1 MIKKSHSELFVF
13 MENKPKREEINQEAL
28 ERFGKR
34 LREIR
39 KAKGYKT
46 AEAAA
51 YKLEIQRAQY
61 TRYESGK
68 SNLNYLTM
76 IEVLNKLDIPISEF
90 FAQGFD

>member
-1 MIKKSHSELFVF
+1 
-13 MENKPKREEINQEAL
+13 MENIPKREEINQLAL
-28 ERFGKR
+28 ERFGRR

-39 KAKGYKT
+39 KEKGFKT

-51 YKLEIQRAQY
+51 YKFGIQRAQY

-76 IEVLNKLDIPISEF
+76 IEVLNKMEIPISEF
-90 FAQGFD
+90 FAEGFD